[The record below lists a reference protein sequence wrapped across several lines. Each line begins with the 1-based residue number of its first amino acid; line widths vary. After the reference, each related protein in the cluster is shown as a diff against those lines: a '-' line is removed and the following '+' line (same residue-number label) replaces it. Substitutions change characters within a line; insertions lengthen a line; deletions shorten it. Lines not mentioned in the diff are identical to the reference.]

1 MEAEIEL
8 LLGRIVENIDVKDE
22 EIVFWCNNNRVF
34 RMFHQQDCCETVMV
48 EDIAGD
54 INDLIGSPIVLAEER
69 SQKNPQPSRDDSE
82 TWTFYEIGSA
92 KGTVT
97 IRWFGSSNGYYSE
110 SVSFAEV

>member
-34 RMFHQQDCCETVMV
+34 RMFHSQDCCESVSV
-48 EDIAGD
+48 EEVIGD
-54 INDLIGSPIVLAEER
+54 INDLIGSPVVMAEER
-69 SQKNPQPSRDDSE
+69 TQDDPNPSDGSG
-82 TWTFYEIGSA
+82 TWTFYEIGTA

-97 IRWFGSSNGYYSE
+97 IRWYGGSNGYYSE
-110 SVSFAEV
+110 TVTFAEV